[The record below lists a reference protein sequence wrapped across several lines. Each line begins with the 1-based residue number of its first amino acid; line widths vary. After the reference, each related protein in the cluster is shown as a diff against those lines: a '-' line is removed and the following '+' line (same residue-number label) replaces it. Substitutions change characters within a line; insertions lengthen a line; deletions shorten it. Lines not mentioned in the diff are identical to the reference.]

1 MTAMVY
7 VALAIAVVALAV
19 LAVAVWYGAELFMGD
34 QVRCTACGHKVTP
47 VDGHLPVHSIR
58 PSRCR
63 WLRIESACVASGRE
77 INPPWRGANE

>member
-1 MTAMVY
+1 
-7 VALAIAVVALAV
+7 
-19 LAVAVWYGAELFMGD
+19 MGD